1 MSKILL
7 YVLSLLL
14 TTVISCSNKQDSRDI
29 PNNVVMDESEFWNVI
44 SMLEWKFEGDDD
56 RVLNNAI
63 TYLSKKSN
71 EDIYKFH
78 DILSRLLYDLDGIE
92 YAKNIGT
99 YSYKDRNS
107 HFSVDWFLYTRCVVV
122 ANGRDYYYKIINN
135 PKEMPKDMEFE
146 SLLYIAYDA
155 YEKKNNKEF
164 NYISKYN
171 FETFSNKDNW
181 KQ

>member
-1 MSKILL
+1 
-7 YVLSLLL
+7 
-14 TTVISCSNKQDSRDI
+14 
-29 PNNVVMDESEFWNVI
+29 MDESEFWNVI

-107 HFSVDWFLYTRCVVV
+107 HFFSGLVSVY
-122 ANGRDYYYKIINN
+122 
-135 PKEMPKDMEFE
+135 
-146 SLLYIAYDA
+146 
-155 YEKKNNKEF
+155 
-164 NYISKYN
+164 
-171 FETFSNKDNW
+171 
-181 KQ
+181 